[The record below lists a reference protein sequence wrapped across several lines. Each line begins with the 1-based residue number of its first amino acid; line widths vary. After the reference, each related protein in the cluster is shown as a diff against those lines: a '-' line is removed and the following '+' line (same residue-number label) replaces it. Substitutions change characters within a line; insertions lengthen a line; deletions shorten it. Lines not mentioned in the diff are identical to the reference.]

1 MWRANC
7 RAIELREDVHVGGEW
22 VADIDR
28 ARNHGVRPF
37 HALRVACPALCTN
50 WFRRGNSTGSAFT
63 GDVGT
68 TAVALGI
75 AGAAILGAGSYALES
90 CRRVLPGVS
99 GGVLFGLSVAAAFG
113 LDGWLDGFFGR
124 VLALVC
130 GAVGGI
136 LVPRFFD
143 MFVIGA
149 SAVGGAAV
157 VMTGANHIFPGVRV
171 FNPAA
176 GGVLPSL
183 VTIILA
189 VAGVSWQRSNITKV
203 GSSGARGSRRLRCF
217 GQANMIGMD
226 LVAIPAATSEIRLL
240 TTGVDSK

>member
-68 TAVALGI
+68 TTVALGI

-130 GAVGGI
+130 GAAGGM
-136 LVPRFFD
+136 LAPRFFD

-149 SAVGGAAV
+149 SAVDWRSPGHDGREPHFTGGRGV
-157 VMTGANHIFPGVRV
+157 QPCRRRHITVTGHDHSGRSRPE
-171 FNPAA
+171 
-176 GGVLPSL
+176 
-183 VTIILA
+183 LA
-189 VAGVSWQRSNITKV
+189 TQQHHKV
-203 GSSGARGSRRLRCF
+203 GSSGARGSRRLRYF
-217 GQANMIGMD
+217 GRATIR
-226 LVAIPAATSEIRLL
+226 AATSEIRLL
-240 TTGVDSK
+240 TMGLDQK

>member
-75 AGAAILGAGSYALES
+75 AGAAILGAGSSALES

-130 GAVGGI
+130 GAAGGM
-136 LVPRFFD
+136 LAPRFFD
-143 MFVIGA
+143 TFVIGA
-149 SAVGGAAV
+149 SAVDWRSPGHDGREPRYRGAGSS
-157 VMTGANHIFPGVRV
+157 TLP
-171 FNPAA
+171 PAA
-176 GGVLPSL
+176 YYRHWS
-183 VTIILA
+183 
-189 VAGVSWQRSNITKV
+189 RSFW
-203 GSSGARGSRRLRCF
+203 S
-217 GQANMIGMD
+217 
-226 LVAIPAATSEIRLL
+226 
-240 TTGVDSK
+240 